1 MHPMHPPL
9 LDVHGR
15 GCHHPTSVTK
25 YFRGLKRRFSQAFHS
40 SSETPTAQTL
50 LNTCK
55 AVAAADPELT
65 RELLATLLASFSAA
79 NGTKAD
85 FLASALGDELLVK
98 MIRARSDANDSIMYA
113 QHVFAEID
121 FLVHKHFRQRL
132 GAVLEVGPGVNL
144 GVLFCERAA
153 GVDIEGISELR
164 PAFYETLRHY
174 LTCVEGFT
182 WWRYFTEKTFP
193 QVSFP
198 PLRRQFLRP
207 RLLGF
212 CPRTRARA
220 RANHR

>member
-1 MHPMHPPL
+1 
-9 LDVHGR
+9 
-15 GCHHPTSVTK
+15 VTK
-25 YFRGLKRRFSQAFHS
+25 YLRVLKRRLAQAFHS
-40 SSETPTAQTL
+40 PSDTPTAQTL
-50 LNTCK
+50 LDTCK
-55 AVAAADPELT
+55 AVAAANTEFT
-65 RELLATLLASFSAA
+65 REFLATLLGSCSAA
-79 NGTKAD
+79 KGNTAD
-85 FLASALGDELLVK
+85 CLAHALEDDLLVK
-98 MIRARSDANDSIMYA
+98 LIRARSDANDSIMYA

-132 GAVLEVGPGVNL
+132 GAVLEIGPGVNL